1 MSTTTNHHLMSK
13 ALAAKVTMAL
23 GTLLLLILGA
33 TALPAQAQSTPST
46 TITVNTDA
54 DEENAD
60 GDCSLREA
68 IEAANA
74 NQAVDACP
82 AGSAS
87 GEDSIG
93 FDLGSTPSTI
103 TLNQTLGELWVADA
117 SGLLIDGGEEADV
130 TLSGN
135 DAVRVFFVNEGA
147 KLALKNLTVAH
158 GNNEDPDSGGGG
170 IFNWGGTLEV
180 TDSTFSDN
188 SSTGWS
194 GGIHNAGALT
204 VTGSTFS
211 QNSAISGGGIT
222 NYGGTLEV
230 TDSTFSQNSAP
241 NRGGGISNELYG
253 TLTVT
258 GSTISQNSA
267 GRTGGGIANGGAL
280 TLANSTISQN
290 SAGRTG
296 GGIVNGLL
304 MEATNSTFY
313 KNSASGSGGGI
324 ANYDTAT
331 LRNTIVASSTSGGN
345 CTTPI
350 TDGDDTIEHPLSITD
365 GGYNIE
371 DTNTCGFDQANN
383 SKPDTDPL
391 LDPEGLQDNGGPT
404 KTVALQATSPA
415 IDSVPEGTNGCA
427 TDITTDQRGEARPYG
442 AACDAGAFELANSAP
457 VAENDSFSTPE
468 DTALDISV
476 LANDTDPDPG
486 DTLSVHIV
494 SNPANGRLTENPD
507 GTLKYTPNPDFN
519 GTDSFAYK
527 ASDGELD
534 SAVATVTIRV
544 NAVNDPPVA
553 KDDSANT
560 DEDKAIAGID
570 VVGNDTDIEGDKLI
584 VSGFDATSAEGGKV
598 TMNEDGTFKY
608 EPKADFSGTDTF
620 TYKATDGSTDSNPAT
635 VSITVGAVND
645 APTVAVAAGGQ
656 CGASGT
662 TGTINLTVGD
672 VESAAGALTLSA
684 TSFNQQLVPNSSI
697 SSGGSGAGRTLT
709 VGAQPKRSGTATI
722 TLTVSDG
729 DKTSSMPITVK
740 VGTDA
745 SETLT
750 GTSGADMI
758 FGKNGNDTINALDGN
773 DLICGSN
780 GAGTM
785 SGGSGDD
792 TLDGAKGNDVLRG
805 DEGRDILRG
814 GQGDDMV
821 TGGASADS
829 FSGGSGIDVAT
840 DFNAGEGDTG
850 DGTIP

>member
-103 TLNQTLGELWVADA
+103 TLNQTWGELWVADA
-117 SGLLIDGGEEADV
+117 SGLLIDGGGEADV

-230 TDSTFSQNSAP
+230 TDSTFAQNSAP

-534 SAVATVTIRV
+534 S
-544 NAVNDPPVA
+544 
-553 KDDSANT
+553 
-560 DEDKAIAGID
+560 
-570 VVGNDTDIEGDKLI
+570 
-584 VSGFDATSAEGGKV
+584 
-598 TMNEDGTFKY
+598 
-608 EPKADFSGTDTF
+608 
-620 TYKATDGSTDSNPAT
+620 NPAT

-645 APTVAVAAGGQ
+645 APTVAAAAGGQ

-773 DLICGSN
+773 DLICGGN

-792 TLDGAKGNDVLRG
+792 ILDGAKGNDVLRG

-821 TGGASADS
+821 TGGANADS

>member
-180 TDSTFSDN
+180 TDSTFS
-188 SSTGWS
+188 
-194 GGIHNAGALT
+194 
-204 VTGSTFS
+204 
-211 QNSAISGGGIT
+211 QNSAIS
-222 NYGGTLEV
+222 
-230 TDSTFSQNSAP
+230 
-241 NRGGGISNELYG
+241 
-253 TLTVT
+253 
-258 GSTISQNSA
+258 
-267 GRTGGGIANGGAL
+267 GGGIANGGAL
-280 TLANSTISQN
+280 TLANSTVSQN

-350 TDGDDTIEHPLSITD
+350 TDGDDTIEHPLPITD